1 MLSSPKTVGKCK
13 RGVRHSERLPRM
25 CEKYV
30 LPRRSREYKRGE
42 APVTVRPPFFL
53 YIHLAR
59 RARRASFKDAPP
71 CKKARI
77 ASFKDAPLVSARVAS
92 FMTPRKARRGT
103 RPS

>member
-71 CKKARI
+71 HVKSEDCIIQRCPAC
-77 ASFKDAPLVSARVAS
+77 
-92 FMTPRKARRGT
+92 
-103 RPS
+103 